1 MTMCSPA
8 LFMSVN
14 GNKMNNVPV
23 SKPNYLPKWRWIAV
37 DNFAAESK
45 STTNAEVYN
54 NFIVF

>member
-1 MTMCSPA
+1 
-8 LFMSVN
+8 MSMN

-23 SKPNYLPKWRWIAV
+23 SKTNYLPKWRWIAV